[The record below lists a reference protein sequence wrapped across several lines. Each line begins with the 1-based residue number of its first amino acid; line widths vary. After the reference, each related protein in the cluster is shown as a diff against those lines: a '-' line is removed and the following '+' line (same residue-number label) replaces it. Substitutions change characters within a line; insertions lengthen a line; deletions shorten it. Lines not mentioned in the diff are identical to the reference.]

1 MRLPVAIFSVT
12 LLGLSA
18 AAAAPAQRIL
28 DRVERFLENQVL
40 PRLDAATAPG
50 GPGASGALPGAF
62 PGAIPQ
68 NNSKPVAAE
77 AGYFGVVADDTDTAN
92 RGARI
97 TGLRSGGPAEVAG
110 LRNGDMIYALNGRAV
125 RSLDQMGQ
133 ALAGLPVGSRVEV
146 YFERD
151 MKRMAATVTLSQ
163 RPADPGAAP
172 NPNPTPA
179 LPPQDPVRAARP
191 AYPNTPPVLGVRAVT
206 IPDAARLGYALFARR
221 GAVLTSIEAGSVA
234 DRAGLSLGAVIVSLN
249 GAAINDPADLS
260 TVMKT
265 ARWGDEAT
273 IDFYRGDR
281 LLRQKIVLVPQG
293 SVVPEDRPLIL
304 GPKIN
309 EFPLPAPTDPSRVPP
324 PDPRPTSELPPALP
338 TPTLPTPPAP
348 PKANPPLPGVEAH
361 VPPSIDELER
371 TITLPKPAI
380 PANPPAPNLVEV
392 PRPDRVRQQISAIEE
407 QLARLKAESA
417 QLEARLA
424 ELRKQ
429 LDDE

>member
-1 MRLPVAIFSVT
+1 
-12 LLGLSA
+12 
-18 AAAAPAQRIL
+18 
-28 DRVERFLENQVL
+28 
-40 PRLDAATAPG
+40 
-50 GPGASGALPGAF
+50 
-62 PGAIPQ
+62 
-68 NNSKPVAAE
+68 
-77 AGYFGVVADDTDTAN
+77 
-92 RGARI
+92 
-97 TGLRSGGPAEVAG
+97 
-110 LRNGDMIYALNGRAV
+110 
-125 RSLDQMGQ
+125 MGQ

-151 MKRMAATVTLSQ
+151 MKRMAATVTLGQ
-163 RPADPGAAP
+163 RPADPGPAPKP

-179 LPPQDPVRAARP
+179 LPPQDPVRVARP
-191 AYPNTPPVLGVRAVT
+191 AFPNTPPVLGVRAVT

-249 GAAINDPADLS
+249 GSAINDPADLS

-309 EFPLPAPTDPSRVPP
+309 EFPLPAPSTPTDPSRVPP
-324 PDPRPTSELPPALP
+324 PDPRPTELPPALP

-348 PKANPPLPGVEAH
+348 PKANPPLPGVEAP

-371 TITLPKPAI
+371 TITLPKP
-380 PANPPAPNLVEV
+380 PANPAPPNLVEV
-392 PRPDRVRQQISAIEE
+392 PKEERVRQQISAIEE
-407 QLARLKAESA
+407 QLQRLKAESA

-429 LDDE
+429 LDDKPPLLPPDPN